1 MSGYIKLHRKLLK
14 WEWYS
19 DTITFRV
26 FMHLLLTANFEERE
40 YRGMVLKPGQLITG
54 RKKLSVDLGLSEQQ
68 IRTALNHLQ
77 STNEITIKSTKKFS
91 VITVENWGKYQS
103 CVSDTNQQ
111 NHQQT
116 NQRNNQQATNKTT
129 NKTTN
134 KSTNETIGKT
144 VETERNSTHEDGY
157 TNQQND
163 QQSNQQ
169 SNHIQEYKEINNMSK
184 ILEEEFESIWKMYP
198 KREGKKKAKA
208 AYIRARKSGT
218 TYEDVE
224 AGIIAYKQ
232 HIAAQGIE
240 RQFIK
245 MGSTYFNGKCWEDV
259 YEEHSSSSGWSIS
272 DEEFAALAAAHEGV
286 DEW

>member
-14 WEWYS
+14 WGWYG
-19 DTITFRV
+19 DVNTKAV
-26 FMHLLLTANFEERE
+26 FLHLLLTASYEDNFF
-40 YRGMVLKPGQLITG
+40 RGHEIKAGQAIIG
-54 RKKLSVDLGLSEQQ
+54 RKRLSEELG
-68 IRTALNHLQ
+68 ISERAVRTALNHLK
-77 STNEITIKSTKKFS
+77 STNEITIK
-91 VITVENWGKYQS
+91 
-103 CVSDTNQQ
+103 
-111 NHQQT
+111 
-116 NQRNNQQATNKTT
+116 TT
-129 NKTTN
+129 NKF
-134 KSTNETIGKT
+134 SIVTIENWEKYQCLID
-144 VETERNSTHEDGY
+144 ESDH
-157 TNQQND
+157 QND
-163 QQSNQQ
+163 QQHDQQ
-169 SNHIQEYKEINNMSK
+169 VTNNRPASDHTQEIKEINNNITSK
-184 ILEEEFESIWKMYP
+184 FLDEEFETLWKMYP